1 MARAMEH
8 YTKVTPGV
16 FQAVKI
22 CLESGNSLGETAK
35 FMKLSKDVVGYIN
48 KAETFDEYKALMYE
62 KGEKARQM
70 RAIKAKE
77 AAKGKELP
85 AQGNAQP
92 ATQPAAQP
100 VQVSP
105 AVVKVEAPVYMMQD
119 LRDIKELLNGIS
131 NKLAG
136 LYEVGERLADL
147 WEK

>member
-1 MARAMEH
+1 MEH

-22 CLESGNSLGETAK
+22 CLESGNSIRETAK
-35 FMKLSKDVVGYIN
+35 FMKLSNDVVGYIN

-77 AAKGKELP
+77 AA
-85 AQGNAQP
+85 AQKAPAQP
-92 ATQPAAQP
+92 AKPAAQPAAQP
-100 VQVSP
+100 VAQVSP
-105 AVVKVEAPVYMMQD
+105 AVVKVEAPVYMMDD
-119 LRDIKELLNGIS
+119 LREIKELLKGIS
-131 NKLAG
+131 NKLAAMV
-136 LYEVGERLADL
+136 EI

>member
-1 MARAMEH
+1 MARQI
-8 YTKVTPGV
+8 KVTPGV

-22 CLESGNSLGETAK
+22 CLESGNTAKETAQ
-35 FMKLSKDVVGYIN
+35 FMKLSHDVISFIS
-48 KAETFDEYKALMYE
+48 KAETYDEYRDMMYAKCAKA
-62 KGEKARQM
+62 KQM

-77 AAKGKELP
+77 AAKEKELP

-92 ATQPAAQP
+92 VAQP
-100 VQVSP
+100 VTQVSP
-105 AVVKVEAPVYMMQD
+105 AVVKVEAPMYMMQD

-136 LYEVGERLADL
+136 LYEIGERLADL